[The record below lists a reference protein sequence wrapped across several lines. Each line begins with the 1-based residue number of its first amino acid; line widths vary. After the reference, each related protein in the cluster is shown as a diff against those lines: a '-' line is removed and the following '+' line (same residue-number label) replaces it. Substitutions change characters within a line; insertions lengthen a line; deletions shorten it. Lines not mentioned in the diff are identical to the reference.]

1 MAKIKK
7 EEVVEEI
14 MDEEVVD
21 EVNIVEEEYGSVFN
35 SDGEELLFPE
45 GPTLNKIEEWKS
57 RYKDIY
63 FTEFDE
69 DVFIW
74 HCLSRKEYKDIMKV
88 QGADSYY
95 KEERVCEKCIIWPVS
110 YNFSNMASG
119 KAGIPTF
126 LSEQIMDKSG
136 FSARASAIK
145 L

>member
-95 KEERVCEKCIIWPVS
+95 KEERVC
-110 YNFSNMASG
+110 
-119 KAGIPTF
+119 
-126 LSEQIMDKSG
+126 
-136 FSARASAIK
+136 
-145 L
+145 